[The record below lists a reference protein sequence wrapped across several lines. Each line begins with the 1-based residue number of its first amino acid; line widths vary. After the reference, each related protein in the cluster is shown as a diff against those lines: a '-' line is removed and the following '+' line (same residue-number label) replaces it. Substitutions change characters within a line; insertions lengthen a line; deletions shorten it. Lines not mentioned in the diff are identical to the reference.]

1 MKTKTTQTVRVY
13 PASQHTFLNYD
24 AEFYGIVKDK
34 NGKEWAKIRA
44 KKQGAPIKLVHP
56 ESVVVCDVG

>member
-1 MKTKTTQTVRVY
+1 MKPQPGQTVRVY

-24 AEFYGIVKDK
+24 AEFFGIVKDK

-44 KKQGAPIKLVHP
+44 KKQGAPIKFVSP
-56 ESVVVCDVG
+56 ESVVVSGV